1 MALSE
6 IASPN
11 EQDILCSCCL
21 GAGSFV
27 VLGACPLCDGIGH
40 FCKEEFTETL
50 VCTEQKKIP
59 NEGYSGDLPWASSI
73 SLKLPH
79 MDSFADQNPGAN
91 ATLLTSSKS
100 AFYCNAADPEKKSGT
115 SLLVVKR
122 ATPSWE
128 ELWDESF
135 LVNTCLEFE
144 QSIMHDQFP
153 EANATL
159 LTSSKSAFHC
169 RNAADPE
176 HKSGIVKGA
185 MPSWEELW
193 DESFLVKAC
202 LDFEQSIFQESQA
215 KASPHNLQCP
225 NSIDRLA
232 AQHII
237 SDCKAAHTCHEGR
250 LESTALGQLCALCL
264 KVPFLIFLLAAA
276 LHAIGVV

>member
-135 LVNTCLEFE
+135 LV
-144 QSIMHDQFP
+144 
-153 EANATL
+153 
-159 LTSSKSAFHC
+159 
-169 RNAADPE
+169 
-176 HKSGIVKGA
+176 
-185 MPSWEELW
+185 
-193 DESFLVKAC
+193 KAC

-250 LESTALGQLCALCL
+250 LESTALGQLCTLCL